1 MVGMMEVE
9 RVCKRC
15 RRAKVYSITLALAA
29 AKVCGLKFRYYPYV
43 LLLSYPKPSDK
54 LHTHNSLL
62 SRVYGYSVSYDKLH
76 MYVSILIHTGRYG

>member
-29 AKVCGLKFRYYPYV
+29 AKVCEVP
-43 LLLSYPKPSDK
+43 LLCIITK
-54 LHTHNSLL
+54 LPETI
-62 SRVYGYSVSYDKLH
+62 K
-76 MYVSILIHTGRYG
+76 

>member
-29 AKVCGLKFRYYPYV
+29 AKVCGLKFRYYV

-54 LHTHNSLL
+54 LHTHNSLSVL
-62 SRVYGYSVSYDKLH
+62 SRVFSHTLYRMISYL
-76 MYVSILIHTGRYG
+76 YQF

>member
-9 RVCKRC
+9 GVCKRC

-29 AKVCGLKFRYYPYV
+29 AKVCGLKFRYYV

-54 LHTHNSLL
+54 LHTHNSLDIRTFSCVL
-62 SRVYGYSVSYDKLH
+62 SHSVS
-76 MYVSILIHTGRYG
+76 

>member
-9 RVCKRC
+9 RGCKRC

-29 AKVCGLKFRYYPYV
+29 AKVCGLKFRYYV

-54 LHTHNSLL
+54 LHTHNTDSLAVL
-62 SRVYGYSVSYDKLH
+62 SRVFSHTLYRMISYG
-76 MYVSILIHTGRYG
+76 